1 MTQENMA
8 QETKSPRDTLLEV
21 FGFPAFRG
29 SQEAVI
35 ESVIDGRSTAAI
47 FATGAGKS
55 LCYQLPALHL
65 PHLTLVVSP
74 LLALM
79 QDQLAFL
86 QRHGV
91 AAASLDSTQ
100 DRDTARAI
108 MDRARS
114 GELKILMVSV
124 ERLKNERFRHF
135 LRQIA
140 ISLLVI
146 DEAHCISE
154 WGHNFRPDYLKLP
167 DYQREFGIPQ
177 ALLLTATATP
187 AVIDDMRAKFD
198 IALDDVIVTGFYR
211 SNLELLVHPVE
222 TESRLPAL
230 VEWLSPRQA
239 PTSEPGSQAP
249 TIIYVTLQQT
259 AESVAAAMAKQGF
272 SVRAYHAGLDSET
285 RDQIQRGFM
294 SGEIPC
300 IVATI
305 AFGMGIDKGDIRNV
319 IHYDLPKS
327 IENYSQEIGRAGRD
341 GNPSRCLMLAGRDG
355 LRVLENFVYGDT
367 PEREG
372 IRHVLSEIADAGQ
385 RPERQWPVLLNTL
398 SRDSN
403 VRLLPLKTL
412 LVRLEMHGVIAPRF
426 AYLAEYR
433 LRYLEAPSDL
443 VSRFQGERADFVRL
457 LVDNIAMA
465 KTWGTVDFE
474 RLYQAGVD
482 AQIDASRSRVITALE
497 YFQDKGWVVLE
508 GKHMTDVYEVRQ
520 SEIDVDALTDRLLAE
535 CHARE
540 ASEIERLQAMLA
552 LFESDTCLAR
562 RLGDYFGDDSF
573 QGDEPIAHDGAG
585 QPVQTARSR
594 SQAARNCGQPVQAA
608 RGCGEPVQAAR
619 NCGHCS
625 VCQGHVARLPAAPA
639 LPELTQDDFERHAR
653 PLIQRHQEQLGPVPG
668 AQRVAHFLCGLA
680 MPIFTPLKARQLKGF
695 GVYDQRPYPDV
706 RAWVERQMAAMG

>member
-1 MTQENMA
+1 M
-8 QETKSPRDTLLEV
+8 KSARDTLLEV

-29 SQEAVI
+29 GQEAVV
-35 ESVIDGRSTAAI
+35 ERVIAGRSTAAI

-100 DRDTARAI
+100 DRDTARDI
-108 MDRARS
+108 MDRARR

-135 LRQIA
+135 LRQVA

-187 AVIDDMRAKFD
+187 AVIDDMRAKFA
-198 IALDDVIVTGFYR
+198 IALDDVVTTGFYR
-211 SNLELLVHPVE
+211 DNLELLVQPVE
-222 TESRLPAL
+222 SERRLPAL
-230 VEWLSPRQA
+230 VDWLAPQRSSRQSPGHQPA
-239 PTSEPGSQAP
+239 SQAP
-249 TIIYVTLQQT
+249 TIVYVTLQQT
-259 AESVAAAMAKQGF
+259 AESVAAALANQGF
-272 SVRAYHAGLDSET
+272 TVRAYHAGLDSET
-285 RDQIQRGFM
+285 RDEIQQGFM
-294 SGEIPC
+294 RGEIPC

-305 AFGMGIDKGDIRNV
+305 AFGMGIDKGNIRNV

-341 GNPSRCLMLAGRDG
+341 GEPSRCLMLAGRDG

-372 IRHVLSEIADAGQ
+372 IRHVLAEIAEAGRQ
-385 RPERQWPVLLNTL
+385 PQRQWPVLLNTL

-403 VRLLPLKTL
+403 IRLLPLKTL

-433 LRYLEAPSDL
+433 LRYLEEPGDL
-443 VSRFQGERADFVRL
+443 IARFQGERADFVRL
-457 LVDNIAMA
+457 LVDTIAIA

-474 RLYQAGVD
+474 RLYRAGVD
-482 AQIDASRSRVITALE
+482 AGIDASRSRVITALE

-508 GKHMTDVYEVRQ
+508 GKRMTDVYEVCQ
-520 SEIDVDALTDRLLAE
+520 PAFDIDALTDQLLAE
-535 CHARE
+535 SQSRE
-540 ASEIERLQAMLA
+540 QIEIERLQATLA
-552 LFESDTCLAR
+552 LFESDTCLTR
-562 RLGDYFGDDSF
+562 RLAAYFGDDHFS
-573 QGDEPIAHDGAG
+573 
-585 QPVQTARSR
+585 QTAT
-594 SQAARNCGQPVQAA
+594 QG
-608 RGCGEPVQAAR
+608 
-619 NCGHCS
+619 CGHCS
-625 VCQGHVARLPAAPA
+625 VCHGHVARLPSAAA
-639 LPELTQDDFERHAR
+639 LPELTDADFERYAR
-653 PLIQRHQEQLGPVPG
+653 PLIERHREQIGTVPG
-668 AQRVAHFLCGLA
+668 AQRIAHFLCGLA
-680 MPIFTPLKARQLKGF
+680 MPVFTPLKARQLPGF
-695 GVYDQRPYPDV
+695 GVFEQRPYPEIK
-706 RAWVERQMAAMG
+706 AWANACARH

>member
-1 MTQENMA
+1 M
-8 QETKSPRDTLLEV
+8 KSARDTLLEV

-29 SQEAVI
+29 GQEAVV
-35 ESVIDGRSTAAI
+35 ERVIGGRSTAAI

-100 DRDTARAI
+100 DRDTARDI
-108 MDRARS
+108 MERARR

-135 LRQIA
+135 LRQVA
-140 ISLLVI
+140 ISLLVV

-187 AVIDDMRAKFD
+187 AVIDDMRAKFA
-198 IALDDVIVTGFYR
+198 IAADDVVTTGFYR
-211 SNLELLVHPVE
+211 DNLELLVQPVE
-222 TESRLPAL
+222 SERRLPAL
-230 VEWLSPRQA
+230 VEWLAPQRSSRQSPGQQPA
-239 PTSEPGSQAP
+239 SQAP
-249 TIIYVTLQQT
+249 TIVYVTLQQT
-259 AESVAAAMAKQGF
+259 AESVAAALANQGF
-272 SVRAYHAGLDSET
+272 TVRAYHAGLDSET
-285 RDQIQRGFM
+285 RDEIQQGFM
-294 SGEIPC
+294 RGEIPC

-305 AFGMGIDKGDIRNV
+305 AFGMGIDKGNIRNV

-341 GNPSRCLMLAGRDG
+341 GEPSRCLMLAGRDG

-372 IRHVLSEIADAGQ
+372 IRHVLAEIAEAGRQ
-385 RPERQWPVLLNTL
+385 PQRQWPVLLNTL

-403 VRLLPLKTL
+403 IRLLPLKTL

-433 LRYLEAPSDL
+433 LRYLEEPGELIA
-443 VSRFQGERADFVRL
+443 RFQGERADFVRL
-457 LVDNIAMA
+457 LVDNIAIA

-474 RLYQAGVD
+474 RLYRAGVD
-482 AQIDASRSRVITALE
+482 AGIDASRSRVITALE
-497 YFQDKGWVVLE
+497 YFQEKGWVVLE
-508 GKHMTDVYEVRQ
+508 GKRMTDVYEVCQ
-520 SEIDVDALTDRLLAE
+520 PAFDIEALTDQLLAE
-535 CHARE
+535 SQSRE
-540 ASEIERLQAMLA
+540 RTEIERLQAMLA
-552 LFESDTCLAR
+552 LFESDTCLTR
-562 RLGDYFGDDSF
+562 RLAEYFGDDHFSHAET
-573 QGDEPIAHDGAG
+573 QACG
-585 QPVQTARSR
+585 QPVQAAQGCGQPV
-594 SQAARNCGQPVQAA
+594 QAARSCGQPVQAA
-608 RGCGEPVQAAR
+608 RGCGQPVQAAR
-619 NCGHCS
+619 GCGHCS
-625 VCQGHVARLPAAPA
+625 VCHGHVARLPSAAA
-639 LPELTQDDFERHAR
+639 LPELTDDDFERYAR
-653 PLIQRHQEQLGPVPG
+653 PLIERHREQIGTAPG
-668 AQRVAHFLCGLA
+668 AQRIAHFLCGLA
-680 MPIFTPLKARQLKGF
+680 MPVFTPLKARQLPGF
-695 GVYDQRPYPDV
+695 GIYEQRPYPEIK
-706 RAWVERQMAAMG
+706 AWAIACARR

>member
-1 MTQENMA
+1 MTQANIQSARE
-8 QETKSPRDTLLEV
+8 TLLDV
-21 FGFPAFRG
+21 FGFAEFRG
-29 SQEAVI
+29 GQEAVV
-35 ESVIDGRSTAAI
+35 ERVIAGRSTAAI

-100 DRDTARAI
+100 DRDTAREI
-108 MDRARS
+108 MERARR

-135 LRQIA
+135 LRQVA

-187 AVIDDMRAKFD
+187 AVIDDMRAKFA
-198 IALDDVIVTGFYR
+198 IAEDDVVTTGFYR
-211 SNLELLVHPVE
+211 DNLELLVQPVE
-222 TESRLPAL
+222 TDSRLPAL
-230 VEWLSPRQA
+230 VEWLA
-239 PTSEPGSQAP
+239 PQRASQQQSP

-259 AESVAAAMAKQGF
+259 AESVAKALANQGF
-272 SVRAYHAGLDSET
+272 AARAYHAGLDSET
-285 RDQIQRGFM
+285 RDRIQQGFM
-294 SGEIPC
+294 EGEIPC

-319 IHYDLPKS
+319 IHFDLPKS

-341 GNPSRCLMLAGRDG
+341 GKPSRCLMLAGRDG

-372 IRHVLSEIADAGQ
+372 IRHVLGEIADAGRQ
-385 RPERQWPVLLNTL
+385 PARQWPVLLNTL

-433 LRYLEAPSDL
+433 LRYLDDTAAL
-443 VSRFQGERADFVRL
+443 IARFEGERADFVRL
-457 LVDNIAMA
+457 LVDNIAVA
-465 KTWGTVDFE
+465 RTWGTVDFE
-474 RLYQAGVD
+474 RLHQAG
-482 AQIDASRSRVITALE
+482 AAAGIDASRSRVIAALE

-508 GKHMTDVYEVRQ
+508 GKRMTDVYEVRQ
-520 SEIDVDALTDRLLAE
+520 PEFDIDALADRLLAE
-535 CHARE
+535 SQSRE
-540 ASEIERLQAMLA
+540 QAEIDRLQAMLE
-552 LFESDTCLAR
+552 LFESKTCLTR
-562 RLGDYFGDDSF
+562 RLAAYFGDTRF
-573 QGDEPIAHDGAG
+573 EQPQATQGCG
-585 QPVQTARSR
+585 QQDQTAQRR
-594 SQAARNCGQPVQAA
+594 SQAAQGCGQPDQAA
-608 RGCGEPVQAAR
+608 QG
-619 NCGHCS
+619 CGHCS
-625 VCQGHVARLPAAPA
+625 VCHGHVARLPEAPA
-639 LPELTQDDFERHAR
+639 LPALTDADFTRQAGPFIERHR
-653 PLIQRHQEQLGPVPG
+653 EQLGTSPG
-668 AQRVAHFLCGLA
+668 AQRIAHFLCGLS
-680 MPIFTPLKARQLKGF
+680 MPVFTPLKARQLNGF
-695 GVYDQRPYPDV
+695 GVHEQRPYPDV
-706 RAWVERQMAAMG
+706 RAWIEQRMAQPG